1 MCKGRGRWSQVEIA
15 LPYHVFSPC
24 LDILPCD
31 FTRMTHER
39 KRWMKESRKHCEEK
53 SPNFFFPPALFFVY
67 KKKRKERKMKFFF
80 SVPHH
85 RQLKNT
91 LSNFPSNV
99 KEKELFVFLHVCTQN
114 IFFTCVWLSV
124 MMSVSPSISRL
135 SGCGLVVGTAHC
147 CPPQKMANVALKLI
161 SFLSFVTIS
170 ESLCISRNDVV
181 R

>member
-1 MCKGRGRWSQVEIA
+1 MYFLLVLIFCPAIYTNDSWKKKMNERIKETVKKKVQIFSFL
-15 LPYHVFSPC
+15 LPYFSS
-24 LDILPCD
+24 IK
-31 FTRMTHER
+31 R
-39 KRWMKESRKHCEEK
+39 KK
-53 SPNFFFPPALFFVY
+53 
-67 KKKRKERKMKFFF
+67 KERKMKFFF

-135 SGCGLVVGTAHC
+135 SGCGLVVGTAYC